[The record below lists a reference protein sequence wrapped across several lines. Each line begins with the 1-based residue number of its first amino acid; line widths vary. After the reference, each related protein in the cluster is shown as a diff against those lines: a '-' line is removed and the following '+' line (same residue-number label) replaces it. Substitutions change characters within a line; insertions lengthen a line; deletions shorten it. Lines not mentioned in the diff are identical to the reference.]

1 GHVISTL
8 VNMTAAVTLT
18 AAFRWS
24 PWTLVLGVVLV
35 VGSYLGGRA
44 SADARID
51 RMRLEAMQRATHA
64 LAAGLNLSEAVPS
77 FLSEVRFGFDV
88 DESTLVLFEAEQ
100 TIAHSVR
107 AVDKGAFDGHY

>member
-1 GHVISTL
+1 FGGVLALVTGSVTGRRDRRNTHTFVLGHVISTL

-64 LAAGLNLSEAVPS
+64 LAAGLNLSE
-77 FLSEVRFGFDV
+77 
-88 DESTLVLFEAEQ
+88 
-100 TIAHSVR
+100 
-107 AVDKGAFDGHY
+107 